1 MDIDGGGTVDTQVTC
16 GRVDDE
22 QGLLLLVFGLVLLGA
37 IGVLF
42 VLGV

>member
-1 MDIDGGGTVDTQVTC
+1 VDTQVTR

-37 IGVLF
+37 VGLLLM
-42 VLGV
+42 LGA